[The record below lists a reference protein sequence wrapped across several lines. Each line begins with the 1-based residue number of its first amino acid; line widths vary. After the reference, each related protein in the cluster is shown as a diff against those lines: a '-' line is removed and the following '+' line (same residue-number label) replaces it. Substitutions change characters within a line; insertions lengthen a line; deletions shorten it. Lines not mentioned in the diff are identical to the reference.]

1 MPDSFDVLGF
11 GAVAVDDLLVVDG
24 YPPADSKVQVRWSQR
39 QCGGLTGTALVAA
52 ARLGARCSY
61 AGVLGED
68 ELSQI
73 ILDNFARE
81 GIDASYAPRRPDA
94 RPGHSVIIVDRT
106 AKTRTIFSHTA
117 GRMGADPSL
126 PKADLIRAAK
136 VLLIDHHGLE
146 GSIRA
151 TEIAQPAGV
160 RVVADFERDP
170 GPPFAELL
178 KLVGHLVVPE
188 GFARSLTGRPD
199 ARSAAEALWSPYRE
213 AVVVTCG
220 ASGVWYLDHTT
231 NRSAQHCPAF
241 AVAAVDTTG
250 CGDVFHGT
258 YCAALAEGRSLAE
271 RVVWASAAA
280 ALKATR
286 EGGQAGIPPR
296 NAVEEFLA
304 ARR

>member
-1 MPDSFDVLGF
+1 MTDSFDILGF
-11 GAVAVDDLLVVDG
+11 GAVALDDLLLVDG
-24 YPPADSKVQVRWSQR
+24 YPPADSKVQVRRSER

-52 ARLGARCSY
+52 ARLGARCGY

-68 ELSQI
+68 ELSRI

-94 RPGHSVIIVDRT
+94 RPGHSVIVVDRA
-106 AKTRTIFSHTA
+106 AKTRTIFSHAA

-136 VLLIDHHGLE
+136 VLLVDHHGLE
-146 GSIRA
+146 GTIRA

-178 KLVGHLVVPE
+178 KLVGHLVVSE
-188 GFARSLTGRPD
+188 GFARSLTGRSD
-199 ARSAAEALWSPYRE
+199 ARSAAESLWSPFRE

-220 ASGVWYLDHTT
+220 ASGSWYLDHAT

-241 AVAAVDTTG
+241 AVQAVDTTG
-250 CGDVFHGT
+250 CGDVFHGV
-258 YCAALAEGRSLAE
+258 YAAALAEGRSLAE
-271 RVVWASAAA
+271 RVAWASAAA
-280 ALKATR
+280 ALKAAR

-296 NAVEEFLA
+296 NAVENFLA
-304 ARR
+304 AHR